1 MTKSFQGLRVLDFS
15 TTIAGPHCTR
25 MLADMGAEVIKV
37 ETTEGETMRTRPP
50 VRNNCSTAFGQLN
63 VGKNSLVLDLKS
75 AGGIEVI
82 RRLIASTDVLVENFR
97 PGVMRRLKLDYDSLK
112 GINPKLI
119 YCSISG
125 YGQTGPSAELPAY
138 APVIHAASGYEMAHL
153 AYQPGRSRPDYC
165 GIYHAD
171 VLTGVY
177 AFGAVSAALYQRHGT
192 GLGQHIDVSMLES
205 MLSLTL
211 NEVQWSQFEVKPPQ
225 RPMFGPI
232 ETADGYVMVA
242 IASEKT
248 FQSLMKVIGHPE
260 WVSDPRFAAYADR
273 RENWASLM
281 DGRRSLVARGDDRKL
296 PHCAQCRGCSEFG
309 LSHGGAGTGRS
320 ANRASRRAGR
330 GRGWRRHVQ
339 GSQPAIP
346 DVRGRASRRPSGWQ
360 RWASTRSRI
369 CGRPGFRKMKSR
381 PSPASGWR
389 QRRVDQAR
397 REKACGF
404 STGAILWPCRRL
416 QFQPICGAVV
426 DDPEYRTLGL
436 GGRASNESGN
446 PLARLCANVSCR
458 GIWPCFGGKSLGCK
472 SRQCPKAGRQH
483 HRRPRG

>member
-1 MTKSFQGLRVLDFS
+1 MTLADNDEGNLTKSFDGLRVLDFS

-25 MLADMGAEVIKV
+25 MLADMGAEVIKI

-50 VRNNCSTAFGQLN
+50 VRNHCSTAFGQLN
-63 VGKNSLVLDLKS
+63 IGKNSLVLDLKS
-75 AGGIEVI
+75 PGGIEVI

-192 GLGQHIDVSMLES
+192 ALGQHIDVSMLES

-211 NEVQWSQFEVKPPQ
+211 NELQWSQFEVKPPQ

-232 ETADGYVMVA
+232 ATADGYVMVA

-260 WVSDPRFAAYADR
+260 WVADPRFAAYADR
-273 RENWASLM
+273 RDNWASLM
-281 DGRRSLVARGDDRKL
+281 EGVEAWSHAVTTENCLIALNAEGVPSSAYRTVAQALGDPQIAHRGALAEVEDGGGSFKVLNLPFRMSGASVSAGKRMATLGEHTVAYLK
-296 PHCAQCRGCSEFG
+296 ETG
-309 LSHGGAGTGRS
+309 LSEGEIAAFAGKRLATT
-320 ANRASRRAGR
+320 
-330 GRGWRRHVQ
+330 
-339 GSQPAIP
+339 P
-346 DVRGRASRRPSGWQ
+346 D
-360 RWASTRSRI
+360 
-369 CGRPGFRKMKSR
+369 
-381 PSPASGWR
+381 
-389 QRRVDQAR
+389 
-397 REKACGF
+397 
-404 STGAILWPCRRL
+404 
-416 QFQPICGAVV
+416 
-426 DDPEYRTLGL
+426 
-436 GGRASNESGN
+436 
-446 PLARLCANVSCR
+446 
-458 GIWPCFGGKSLGCK
+458 
-472 SRQCPKAGRQH
+472 
-483 HRRPRG
+483 